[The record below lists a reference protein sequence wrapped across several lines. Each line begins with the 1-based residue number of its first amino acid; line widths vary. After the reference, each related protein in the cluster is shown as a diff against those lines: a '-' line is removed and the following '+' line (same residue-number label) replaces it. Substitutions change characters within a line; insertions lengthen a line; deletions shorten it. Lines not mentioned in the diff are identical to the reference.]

1 MVEMR
6 RFIESF
12 LNARCKLLPLPP
24 EPIIPTTHVDDPE
37 SQDYDFGIDFGDP
50 ATLALLGDQ
59 ENDFAS
65 IKETEVGVNLVH
77 DVCFYGYSISLSLMP
92 YKIVFPLYWAA
103 QRKIQRFCDS
113 ATSFAVGHDLLWTL
127 DSWSRCLVGC
137 MHIIIQ
143 HGALPVS

>member
-12 LNARCKLLPLPP
+12 LNTRCKLLPLPP
-24 EPIIPTTHVDDPE
+24 EPNLPAVHVDDPE
-37 SQDYDFGIDFGDP
+37 SQDYDFGIDFNDP
-50 ATLALLGDQ
+50 TTLALLGDQ

-65 IKETEVGVNLVH
+65 IKEKEASVNLVH
-77 DVCFYGYSISLSLMP
+77 DVCFYLCPNSLLLMP
-92 YKIVFPLYWAA
+92 YKVVFPLYWAA

-113 ATSFAVGHDLLWTL
+113 ATSFIVEHDLLRTL

-143 HGALPVS
+143 HDALPVS